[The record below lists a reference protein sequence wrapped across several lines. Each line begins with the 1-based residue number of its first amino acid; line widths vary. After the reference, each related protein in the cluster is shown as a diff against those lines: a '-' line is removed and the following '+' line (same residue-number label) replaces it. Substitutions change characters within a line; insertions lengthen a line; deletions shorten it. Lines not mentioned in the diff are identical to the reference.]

1 MFDVCDLFNV
11 SLIIDVIC
19 ESIIELLKLPTDQ
32 IV

>member
-19 ESIIELLKLPTDQ
+19 GSIIELLKLPTDQ